1 MSNFEKV
8 GKFMKTFG
16 QEVKNKANFP
26 EEKIVKSFVDGSKE
40 DISLTVTDFIKQVGA
55 PNKIEGFDRD
65 GDVGIKIGVTGR
77 RAGETLEIKATE
89 SPSKILG
96 KIQYALTGD
105 EKYLLP

>member
-1 MSNFEKV
+1 MC
-8 GKFMKTFG
+8 
-16 QEVKNKANFP
+16 
-26 EEKIVKSFVDGSKE
+26 IRDR
-40 DISLTVTDFIKQVGA
+40 SLTVTDFIKQIGA